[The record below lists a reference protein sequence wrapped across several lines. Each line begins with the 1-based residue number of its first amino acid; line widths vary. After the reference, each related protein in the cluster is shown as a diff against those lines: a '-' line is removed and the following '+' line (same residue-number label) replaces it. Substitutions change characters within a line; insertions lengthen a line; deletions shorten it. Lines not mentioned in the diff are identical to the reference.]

1 MALSKEKKSEIIK
14 KVDAAFAASKST
26 VFVNFHKLTVAKAN
40 LLRRSLRASGIGY
53 LVAKKTLATKV
64 FSGKEISGTMPELSG
79 ELALCYG
86 EDLIAPAREIFR
98 FQKEFKEGLRILG
111 GIFDGA
117 YKSKEEMTVIAQI
130 PTREVLYGQFLNLIN
145 SPLQGLVIGL
155 SEIAKKK
162 SA

>member
-1 MALSKEKKSEIIK
+1 MPISKSK
-14 KVDAAFAASKST
+14 KVEILSSLDSGMKDAET
-26 VFVNFHKLTVAKAN
+26 VVFVNFHKLTVAKAN